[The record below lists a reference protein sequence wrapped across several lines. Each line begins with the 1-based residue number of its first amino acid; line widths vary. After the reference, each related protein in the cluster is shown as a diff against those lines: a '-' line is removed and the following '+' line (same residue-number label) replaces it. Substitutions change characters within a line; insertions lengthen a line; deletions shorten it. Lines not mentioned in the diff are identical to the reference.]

1 VSFASRTGQ
10 FVRLRALTEVNGNP
24 YTSMAELNVLGQC
37 IPPSVKIVQPV
48 TRSLQTATSLQV
60 LANACLDS
68 VANNGW
74 GVRFKLDGGTSFD
87 LHSPPFQVVFT
98 NVTKAEH
105 VVDAFIIDSAG
116 NQITGSAT
124 HDQVTQVG
132 VGDYFVAMGDSIT
145 AGLGDNV
152 PSDDTSADGRNSGGG
167 YEPVL
172 NNLRTSAKG
181 YPQTVIN
188 EGIGG
193 TTSSDGVALIPALV
207 SRHPNAQHFLI
218 EYGTNDAAGPVPSGL
233 GLHPGDPGYPGT
245 FKDNMQRILTAVRN
259 AGKVAHLAK
268 VPYSIGSMTARN
280 STYQV
285 YNQVIDELIAE
296 NSGGSAATRPVVGP
310 DFFSFFQSHQNQFSD
325 DLHPNGTGYQSMGT
339 LWLNVLP

>member
-1 VSFASRTGQ
+1 
-10 FVRLRALTEVNGNP
+10 
-24 YTSMAELNVLGQC
+24 QC
-37 IPPSVKIVQPV
+37 IPPSVKIVQPLS
-48 TRSLQTATSLQV
+48 RSLQTATSLQV

-87 LHSPPFQVVFT
+87 LHSSPFQVVFT

-105 VVDAFIIDSAG
+105 VLDAFIIDSAG
-116 NQITGSAT
+116 NQISGSAT

-145 AGLGDNV
+145 FGLGDNI

-188 EGIGG
+188 EGVGG
-193 TTSSDGVALIPALV
+193 STSS
-207 SRHPNAQHFLI
+207 
-218 EYGTNDAAGPVPSGL
+218 
-233 GLHPGDPGYPGT
+233 
-245 FKDNMQRILTAVRN
+245 
-259 AGKVAHLAK
+259 
-268 VPYSIGSMTARN
+268 
-280 STYQV
+280 
-285 YNQVIDELIAE
+285 
-296 NSGGSAATRPVVGP
+296 
-310 DFFSFFQSHQNQFSD
+310 
-325 DLHPNGTGYQSMGT
+325 
-339 LWLNVLP
+339 